1 MAGLEKYIAK
11 TDDRPW
17 CNPATWIHQ
26 DRWND
31 QPAQVQKTPMDA
43 QKQRSDDALEQLRAF
58 NRSRDTGGGKAS
70 GVLSEDHGGRP
81 QIFITG
87 LVELIENYPD
97 WLIARIASPVNG
109 LPAKFKFCPLIAEIK
124 EACEEWMVEKGREE
138 DLKRRFS
145 TPKLANYRPREN
157 RKGDALVGSLC
168 ARFGIPAIPPGWDA
182 VTVTQQA
189 HLHGADFPR
198 VVQRL
203 LANGAGV
210 DRPLSPAQ
218 MVVEK
223 ARIAMERRLGEAAEY
238 RARHC

>member
-1 MAGLEKYIAK
+1 MRKNRGQMMHSNSSAPSTVLATQAAEKLLGFYPKITAG
-11 TDDRPW
+11 D
-17 CNPATWIHQ
+17 
-26 DRWND
+26 
-31 QPAQVQKTPMDA
+31 
-43 QKQRSDDALEQLRAF
+43 
-58 NRSRDTGGGKAS
+58 
-70 GVLSEDHGGRP
+70 P

-182 VTVTQQA
+182 ITVTQQA
-189 HLHGADFPR
+189 HLHGSDFPR
-198 VVQRL
+198 VVQKL
-203 LANGAGV
+203 LANGVGI
-210 DRPLSPAQ
+210 DRPMSPAQ

-223 ARIAMERRLGEAAEY
+223 TRIAMERRLGEQNDDRTDGQTDAVLS
-238 RARHC
+238 